1 MSFQKLLV
9 APCHTQNEIH
19 VPLCDVQ
26 RPGQLSRPPSF
37 SLLFS
42 VHSSLTLRE
51 VSCLSC
57 LSAFDHADSSP
68 YISLPSSLPANI
80 LNMLQELF

>member
-9 APCHTQNEIH
+9 APCRTQNEIH
-19 VPLCDVQ
+19 SPLCDI
-26 RPGQLSRPPSF
+26 QLSRPPSF

-57 LSAFDHADSSP
+57 LSAFDHADFSP
-68 YISLPSSLPANI
+68 YISLPSSPPANI
-80 LNMLQELF
+80 LIMLQELF